1 MAETQDKTPRPPV
14 IAIMGHIDH
23 GKSTL
28 LDYIRNSNTVSG
40 EAGGITQHLSAY
52 EVNHKTSEGKEARI
66 TFLDTPG
73 HEAFSAIRTRGVHV
87 ADIAVLVVSAEDG
100 VKPQTL
106 EALKCIQSED
116 IPFIV
121 AINKIDKPGA
131 NIEQTKTNLAENEIY
146 VEGWG
151 GDVPVVPISALNG
164 DGVSDLLDTMVLLAD
179 LEELAGDSKKAATG
193 IVIESNMDPQK
204 GATATLIIKDGT
216 LSKGQFV
223 ASGSALSPVRIM
235 IDYRGK
241 SIESATFSTPVRII
255 GWNTLPQVGTIFES
269 FENKKEA
276 EAFTAENAKNEEKVQ
291 NPLPQVK
298 EGEEKKIIPLIIKTD
313 TAGSSD
319 AVIQEISKINVDDRI
334 VTHVLYSEIGA
345 VSEGDIK
352 TAAAHKD
359 TIVLAFHTKFDTPI
373 AQLAERMD
381 VEVKAYDVIYEM
393 TEWLTQALKDR
404 TPLSKID
411 EITGEAK
418 IIRKF
423 SSQKTKHVVGGKV
436 ISGIFKLGKEVKV
449 IRRDEEIGKGV
460 IKELQQQKSNVD
472 SISDGDFGMMI
483 DSKIDIVEGDR
494 LQAFSVVEK

>member
-1 MAETQDKTPRPPV
+1 MAENNTSGPPV

-28 LDYIRNSNTVSG
+28 LDYIRNSNTVAG

-52 EVNHKTSEGKEARI
+52 EVHHKTSEGKEARI

-73 HEAFSAIRTRGVHV
+73 HAAFSAIRTRGVHV

-106 EALKCIQSED
+106 EALKCIQDEG
-116 IPFIV
+116 IPYII

-131 NIEQTKTNLAENEIY
+131 NIDVTKGNLAENEIY

-151 GDVPVVPISALNG
+151 GNIPAVPISALKG
-164 DGVSDLLDTMVLLAD
+164 DGVDDLLDMMVLVAD
-179 LEELAGDSKKAATG
+179 LEELSGDTNKPATG
-193 IVIESNMDPQK
+193 VVIESNMDPQK

-216 LSKGQFV
+216 LNKGQFV

-235 IDYRGK
+235 IDHTGK
-241 SIESATFSTPVRII
+241 NIDEATFSTPVRIV
-255 GWNTLPQVGTIFES
+255 GWNTLPQVGSLFET
-269 FENKKEA
+269 FDTKKEA
-276 EAFTAENAKNEEKVQ
+276 EAFTLENAQNEAKIQ
-291 NPLPQVK
+291 NALPEIK
-298 EGEEKKIIPLIIKTD
+298 EGEDKKIIPLIIKTD

-334 VTHVLYSEIGA
+334 ITHILYSEIGA

-359 TIVLAFHTKFDTPI
+359 TIILAFHTKFDTPI

-381 VEVKAYDVIYEM
+381 VEVKSYDIIYEL

-404 TPLSKID
+404 TPLSKV
-411 EITGEAK
+411 EEVTGEVK
-418 IIRKF
+418 ILKKF
-423 SSQKTKHVVGGKV
+423 SSQKDKHVVGGKV
-436 ISGIFKLGKEVKV
+436 VSGVFKLGQEVKIV
-449 IRRDEEIGKGV
+449 RREEEIGKGI
-460 IKELQQQKSNVD
+460 IKELQQQKNKVD
-472 SISDGDFGMMI
+472 LVSDGEFGMMI
-483 DSKIDIVEGDR
+483 ESKIDIVEGDR
-494 LQAFSVVEK
+494 LNAFSVVEK